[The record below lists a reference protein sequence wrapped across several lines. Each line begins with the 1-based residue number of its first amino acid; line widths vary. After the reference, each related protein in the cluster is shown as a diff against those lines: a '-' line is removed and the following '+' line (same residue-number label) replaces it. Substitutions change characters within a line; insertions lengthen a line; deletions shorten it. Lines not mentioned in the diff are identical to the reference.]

1 MSKKIAI
8 TGGIGSGK
16 SSVVNVLREMGY
28 PVFSCDEIYANLR
41 ESKEYLQKL
50 STVFPQAV
58 VDGRLDRKRLS
69 EIVFENPEKREVLNE
84 LSHPMIMQKLNALI
98 NERREPFV
106 FAEVP
111 LLFENGFEKDFDAV
125 IVVKRNIDER
135 INAICQR
142 DEITENQARQR
153 INAQFDYDDAQNQ
166 NYLQSIH
173 AYIIKNDG
181 AKMDLINKTKDILK
195 KL

>member
-50 STVFPQAV
+50 SIVFPQAV

-69 EIVFENPEKREVLNE
+69 EVVFQNPKKREILNE

-98 NERREPFV
+98 NEHLEPFV

-125 IVVKRNIDER
+125 IIVKRNIDDR
-135 INAICQR
+135 ITAICQR

-153 INAQFDYDDAQNQ
+153 INAQFDYDAPQPQ

-173 AYIIKNDG
+173 AYIIENDG
-181 AKMDLINKTKDILK
+181 AKTDLIKKTKDILK

>member
-58 VDGRLDRKRLS
+58 VDGRMDRKRLS
-69 EIVFENPEKREVLNE
+69 EIVFQNPEKREVLNE
-84 LSHPMIMQKLNALI
+84 LSHPMIMQTLNALI

-153 INAQFDYDDAQNQ
+153 INAQFDYDDPQNQ

-173 AYIIKNDG
+173 AYIIENDE
-181 AKMDLINKTKDILK
+181 AKMDLIKKTKDIFK

>member
-28 PVFSCDEIYANLR
+28 SVFSCDEIYADLR

-69 EIVFENPEKREVLNE
+69 EIVFQNPEKREVLNE

-98 NERREPFV
+98 NERREPLV

-135 INAICQR
+135 ITAILER
-142 DEITENQARQR
+142 DGLTDRQARQR
-153 INAQFDYDDAQNQ
+153 INAQFDYDAPQNQ

-173 AYIIKNDG
+173 AYIIENDG
-181 AKMDLINKTKDILK
+181 AKMDLTKKTKDILK